1 MTHRPRAH
9 GSALLLVA
17 LLAGAA
23 LAEDTSTPR
32 EAGATSSRLDVE
44 SESADFDQSAGTITF
59 IGNVVATRGETR
71 LTGERLHAYQQDE
84 ELERAELEGE
94 PGTFHHVDDEGETVE
109 GEARRIVYQ
118 PAAGRLD
125 LYDNAHVVR
134 GRETFSGDHIR
145 YYLDE
150 ERISAAGEGSGR
162 VRTTLYPEREEDE
175 GE

>member
-1 MTHRPRAH
+1 MRGP
-9 GSALLLVA
+9 ALLLA
-17 LLAGAA
+17 MLLAGTA
-23 LAEDTSTPR
+23 LAEEASTPSA
-32 EAGATSSRLDVE
+32 EDTPTPRLDVE
-44 SESADFDQSAGTITF
+44 SDSADFDQTAGTITF

-71 LTGERLHAYQQDE
+71 LTGERLHAFQRND

-118 PAAGRLD
+118 PAVGRLD

-175 GE
+175 RE

>member
-1 MTHRPRAH
+1 MTPATRAR
-9 GSALLLVA
+9 AAALLVA
-17 LLAGAA
+17 TLLTGAA
-23 LAEDTSTPR
+23 LAEDD
-32 EAGATSSRLDVE
+32 AATRAADEPPSRLDVE
-44 SESADFDQSAGTITF
+44 SDSADFDQTAGTITF

-71 LTGERLHAYQQDE
+71 LTGERLHAYQRDE

-150 ERISAAGEGSGR
+150 ERISAAGEGTSR

-175 GE
+175 DE